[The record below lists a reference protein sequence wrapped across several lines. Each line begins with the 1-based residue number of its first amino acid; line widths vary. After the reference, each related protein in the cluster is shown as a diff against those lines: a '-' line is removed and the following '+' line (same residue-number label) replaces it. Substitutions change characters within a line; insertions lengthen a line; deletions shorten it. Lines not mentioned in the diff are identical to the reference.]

1 MGERENVRGRVE
13 RVKINDKKK
22 IVKTEKKQK
31 NKAINR
37 CYV

>member
-22 IVKTEKKQK
+22 KIVKTEK
-31 NKAINR
+31 NR
-37 CYV
+37 KTKR